1 MCVFPFFFQVSLS
14 MVSGENLHMTLP
26 ECAYVCMPAYVC
38 VCVCVEVCAT
48 SCLVLFCAENLS
60 IIFSKLY
67 YSFSA

>member
-1 MCVFPFFFQVSLS
+1 MCVSFFFSLQVSLS

-26 ECAYVCMPAYVC
+26 ECAY
-38 VCVCVEVCAT
+38 VCVEVCAT

>member
-1 MCVFPFFFQVSLS
+1 MCVSFFFSSVF
-14 MVSGENLHMTLP
+14 VNGVGGEFTYDTP
-26 ECAYVCMPAYVC
+26 RVCVCVHASVC
-38 VCVCVEVCAT
+38 VCVCVKVCAT

>member
-1 MCVFPFFFQVSLS
+1 MCFLFFFSSSVF
-14 MVSGENLHMTLP
+14 VNGVGGEFTYDTP
-26 ECAYVCMPAYVC
+26 RVC
-38 VCVCVEVCAT
+38 VCVCVCVCGEVCTT

>member
-1 MCVFPFFFQVSLS
+1 MCFLFFSLQVSLS

-26 ECAYVCMPAYVC
+26 GCAYVY